1 MGPALPGILIASL
14 IWYLAEPAVLPQM
27 AVLGCVLGLLVGGG
41 SILWKV
47 SHWQPVEKFLL
58 GTSTGPPMDRSMQF
72 ELVDKLTL
80 ICTESGIDPDKL
92 DELLDTFD
100 FDEKGGAIFVNAVLD
115 FFSTHMKMQE

>member
-1 MGPALPGILIASL
+1 MQIFMQIFCKFHFYN
-14 IWYLAEPAVLPQM
+14 ICRPQENSQ
-27 AVLGCVLGLLVGGG
+27 LYFDFFSISVGGG